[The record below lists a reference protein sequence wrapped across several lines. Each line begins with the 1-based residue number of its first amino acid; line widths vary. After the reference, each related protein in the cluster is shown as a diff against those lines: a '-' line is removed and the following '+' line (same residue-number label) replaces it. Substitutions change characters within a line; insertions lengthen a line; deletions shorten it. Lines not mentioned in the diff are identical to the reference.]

1 MVTDI
6 GNLQKLQEKATE
18 IEYER
23 TVKFKNYLS
32 SLSNNENERR
42 KNLFDLQSRA
52 VRSDLEERRQ
62 LLEYEFEREK
72 KEAIDQIRKKYED
85 KYELRTKNAEEKDQ
99 VYKNMLFKLSKT
111 SGFRD

>member
-23 TVKFKNYLS
+23 TVKLKNYLS

-62 LLEYEFEREK
+62 LLEYEFEKEK
-72 KEAIDQIRKKYED
+72 KEAIDQIRKNMKISMNS
-85 KYELRTKNAEEKDQ
+85 ELRMQKKKIKYTKI
-99 VYKNMLFKLSKT
+99 
-111 SGFRD
+111 

>member
-72 KEAIDQIRKKYED
+72 KKLLIKFEKNMKISMNS
-85 KYELRTKNAEEKDQ
+85 ELRMQKKKIKHTKI
-99 VYKNMLFKLSKT
+99 
-111 SGFRD
+111 